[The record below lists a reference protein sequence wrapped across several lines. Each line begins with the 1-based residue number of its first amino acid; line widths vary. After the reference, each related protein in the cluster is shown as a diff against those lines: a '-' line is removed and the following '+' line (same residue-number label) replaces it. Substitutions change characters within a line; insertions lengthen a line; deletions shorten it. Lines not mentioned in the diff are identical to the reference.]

1 MDAGVGQTGVGTL
14 AVVGVG
20 LIGGSIAAAAR
31 RFGAARRIIGVGR
44 SAARLDAAVA
54 AGLID
59 LGTTDLATAAR
70 EADLMVFCTPVS
82 EIAAQVQQAAAA
94 LKAGALMTDAGSVKG
109 TLCAELAGVRAFVGA
124 HPIAG
129 KERSGFEHADA
140 ELFVDRLCVLT
151 PLPRH
156 TMEQRTR
163 LQHFWETLGM
173 RTATMTPDDHDAVL
187 ARTSHVPHVVAAAV
201 AAALPPS
208 DRPYT
213 GTGFRSTTRIAA
225 GPADL
230 WVGILAENAPAVVA
244 ALAEVQAKLA
254 EFAAALQPP
263 QPATLKMLLEA
274 AKTTRES
281 LEE

>member
-1 MDAGVGQTGVGTL
+1 MT
-14 AVVGVG
+14 
-20 LIGGSIAAAAR
+20 
-31 RFGAARRIIGVGR
+31 R
-44 SAARLDAAVA
+44 SSR
-54 AGLID
+54 G
-59 LGTTDLATAAR
+59 
-70 EADLMVFCTPVS
+70 PVTS
-82 EIAAQVQQAAAA
+82 
-94 LKAGALMTDAGSVKG
+94 
-109 TLCAELAGVRAFVGA
+109 
-124 HPIAG
+124 
-129 KERSGFEHADA
+129 
-140 ELFVDRLCVLT
+140 
-151 PLPRH
+151 
-156 TMEQRTR
+156 
-163 LQHFWETLGM
+163 
-173 RTATMTPDDHDAVL
+173 
-187 ARTSHVPHVVAAAV
+187 RTSWLRRWRHS
-201 AAALPPS
+201 LPPS